1 MRSLDLV
8 EEDREREAM
17 ASELNMTTEEI
28 EQQLETQLEENGER
42 LFTQDE
48 VNQIVRER
56 LARERAKS
64 KPSQEEQQQVEL
76 AQKELRLQQ
85 REWLNEHGLPAE
97 DIFGFLDGID
107 TQSMEAFED
116 TINALLDVGEAIRI
130 YADQKRRADA
140 VGLSDPIKP
149 EPSTN
154 DLLREIFRLGGRFK

>member
-28 EQQLETQLEENGER
+28 EQQLETQPEENGER

-48 VNQIVRER
+48 VNKIVRER

-64 KPSQEEQQQVEL
+64 EPSQEEQQQAEL
-76 AQKELRLQQ
+76 AQRELRLQQ

-107 TQSMEAFED
+107 TRGMDAFEN

-130 YADQKRRADA
+130 YADQKHRAET
-140 VGLSDPIKP
+140 VGLSDPVKP
-149 EPSTN
+149 EPSMN
-154 DLLREIFRLGGRFK
+154 DLLRSIFRLGGRF